1 MKGSYIKMTLKRN
14 YLKTEEIAYVTEKM
28 LSVETEF
35 ERQALR
41 YGVIAQILVDGLEVN
56 ENTNCNDY
64 WNQLMEN
71 AIDLDKEVYN
81 IQIVD
86 KIVERELGVAK
97 TVEKILNGVIAQID
111 ESMKAIDPK
120 ALMVELDKLKDSE
133 AFKMLAKA

>member
-1 MKGSYIKMTLKRN
+1 MTLKRR

-35 ERQALR
+35 ERQVLR
-41 YGVIAQILVDGLEVN
+41 YGMIAQILIDGLEVN
-56 ENTNCNDY
+56 EDTNCNDY

-120 ALMVELDKLKDSE
+120 GLMVELDKLKDSE

>member
-1 MKGSYIKMTLKRN
+1 MTLKRN
-14 YLKTEEIAYVTEKM
+14 YLTAEEIAFVTEKM

-35 ERQALR
+35 ERQVLR
-41 YGVIAQILVDGLEVN
+41 YGVIAQLLVDGLEEN
-56 ENTNCNDY
+56 EDTNCNDY

-97 TVEKILNGVIAQID
+97 TVEKILNGVIEQID
-111 ESMKAIDPK
+111 ESMKNIDPK
-120 ALMVELDKLKDSE
+120 AMLVELNKLKDSD
-133 AFKMLAKA
+133 AMKMLAKA

>member
-1 MKGSYIKMTLKRN
+1 MTLKRR

-35 ERQALR
+35 ERQVLR
-41 YGVIAQILVDGLEVN
+41 YGMIAQILIDELEVN
-56 ENTNCNDY
+56 EDTNCNDY

-120 ALMVELDKLKDSE
+120 GLMVELDKLKDSE

>member
-1 MKGSYIKMTLKRN
+1 MTLKRN
-14 YLKTEEIAYVTEKM
+14 YLTAEEIAFVTEKM

-35 ERQALR
+35 ERQVLR
-41 YGVIAQILVDGLEVN
+41 YGVIAQLLVDGLEEN
-56 ENTNCNDY
+56 EDTNCNDY
-64 WNQLMEN
+64 WNQLMKN

-120 ALMVELDKLKDSE
+120 ALVVELDKLKDSD
-133 AFKMLAKA
+133 ALKMLAKA

>member
-1 MKGSYIKMTLKRN
+1 
-14 YLKTEEIAYVTEKM
+14 M

-35 ERQALR
+35 ERQVLR
-41 YGVIAQILVDGLEVN
+41 YGVIAQLLVDGLEEN
-56 ENTNCNDY
+56 EDTNCNDY
-64 WNQLMEN
+64 WNQLMKN

-120 ALMVELDKLKDSE
+120 ALVVELDKLKDSD
-133 AFKMLAKA
+133 ALKMLAKA

>member
-1 MKGSYIKMTLKRN
+1 MTLKRN
-14 YLKTEEIAYVTEKM
+14 YLTAEEIAFVTEKM

-35 ERQALR
+35 ERQVLR
-41 YGVIAQILVDGLEVN
+41 YGVIAQLLVDGLEEN
-56 ENTNCNDY
+56 EDTNCNDY
-64 WNQLMEN
+64 WNQLMKN

-120 ALMVELDKLKDSE
+120 ALMVELDKLKDSD
-133 AFKMLAKA
+133 ALKMLAKA

>member
-1 MKGSYIKMTLKRN
+1 MTLKRN

-41 YGVIAQILVDGLEVN
+41 YGMIAQFLVDGLETN
-56 ENTNCNDY
+56 KNTNCNDY

-86 KIVERELGVAK
+86 KIVDRELGVAK

-133 AFKMLAKA
+133 AVKMLAKA

>member
-1 MKGSYIKMTLKRN
+1 MTLKRH
-14 YLKTEEIAYVTEKM
+14 YLKTEEIGIIVSAM
-28 LSVETEF
+28 LNEPNEF
-35 ERQALR
+35 TRQITK
-41 YGVIAQILVDGLEVN
+41 YGLTAFLLIDDYKDSEDEDGNIDSGKIYN
-56 ENTNCNDY
+56 E
-64 WNQLMEN
+64 LMEN

>member
-1 MKGSYIKMTLKRN
+1 MTLKRH
-14 YLKTEEIAYVTEKM
+14 YLTTEEIAYVTEKM

-35 ERQALR
+35 ERQVLK
-41 YGVIAQILVDGLEVN
+41 YGVIAQMLVDGLEVT
-56 ENTNCNDY
+56 EDTSCNDY

-97 TVEKILNGVIAQID
+97 TIEKILNSMIAQID

-120 ALMVELDKLKDSE
+120 ALVVELNKLKDSD
-133 AFKMLAKA
+133 ALKMLAKA